1 MSFKIILKLCVA
13 ISLLIFIYLNI
24 NKYEAVRTLNNLSFF
39 WISISIFILIIITFL
54 NSLRIKNIISIFDE
68 LSAYKAWEVT
78 VVSNAATFFLFP
90 GITSELSRFYLIKKF
105 TNASRSEIFISLIY
119 DRLCGAIASFFMSII
134 GGLLIFQKI
143 YEIEKIIIFFSIAVI
158 FLLFLYI
165 FINIGKLKYIITY
178 IPKLRS
184 VHFIN
189 KLIDISD
196 QVENNKILFLFN
208 IFISLLIQFGAIL
221 IVYVISYDLEKL
233 IDIRM
238 LMLLM
243 PAMTIII
250 SLPITFGGIGLRE
263 LTFAAGFSLIHIS
276 NEVSIIIGLNYTML
290 LFFVTGFLLLTNEIF
305 NFFYPTGE

>member
-24 NKYEAVRTLNNLSFF
+24 NKFEAIRTLNNLSFF
-39 WISISIFILIIITFL
+39 WISISSFILIIITFL

-68 LSAYKAWEVT
+68 LLAYKAWEVT
-78 VVSNAATFFLFP
+78 VISNAATFFLLP
-90 GITSELSRFYLIKKF
+90 GITSELSRYYLINGH
-105 TNASRSEIFISLIY
+105 TNAKRSEIFISLIY
-119 DRLCGAIASFFMSII
+119 DRFCGAIASFFMTII
-134 GGLLIFQKI
+134 GGLFIFQKI
-143 YEIEKIIIFFSIAVI
+143 YEIEKIIILFFIAVI

-165 FINIGKLKYIITY
+165 FINIRKIKYIITY

-196 QVENNKILFLFN
+196 QIENNRFLFLIN

-238 LMLLM
+238 LMLLI
-243 PAMTIII
+243 PGMTIIT

-263 LTFAAGFSLIHIS
+263 LTFAAGFSLINIS
-276 NEVSIIIGLNYTML
+276 KDVSIIIGLNYTIL
-290 LFFVTGFLLLTNEIF
+290 LFFVTGILLLINEIK
-305 NFFYPTGE
+305 NFFYPINE